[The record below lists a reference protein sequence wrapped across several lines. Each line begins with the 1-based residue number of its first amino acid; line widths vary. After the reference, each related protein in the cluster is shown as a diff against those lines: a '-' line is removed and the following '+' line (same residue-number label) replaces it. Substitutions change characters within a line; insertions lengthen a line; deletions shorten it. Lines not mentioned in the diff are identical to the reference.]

1 MGRCGAAHTVFCST
15 GERFMLKNVIKKK
28 VKSEEGQ
35 ALVEF
40 ALVLPLLLL
49 IICGMMD
56 FGWLFYNQLNV
67 DNCARET
74 ARAICTECRD
84 DSKSTADILSD
95 ATNIVKS
102 NIYNEDTLPEPGG
115 VKVVYLDSQG
125 NEIDDPNIAENVKV
139 TVKIN
144 MPVWTFVLQTICQS
158 DTRVV
163 SSSATYKIESVVVTT
178 TDDSP

>member
-1 MGRCGAAHTVFCST
+1 
-15 GERFMLKNVIKKK
+15 MLKNVIKKR

-67 DNCARET
+67 DNTAREA
-74 ARAICTECRD
+74 ARAICTECKN
-84 DSKSTADILSD
+84 DSKTTADILSD
-95 ATNIVKS
+95 ATTIVKS
-102 NIYNEDTLPEPGG
+102 NIYNENTLPQTGG
-115 VKVVYLDSQG
+115 VTVVYLDSDG
-125 NEIDDPNIAENVKV
+125 VEVSDPNLAQNVRV
-139 TVKIN
+139 TVQIN

-158 DTRVV
+158 DTRTV
-163 SSSATYKIESVVVTT
+163 SSSATYKIENVIVTT
-178 TDDSP
+178 TE